1 MVVNFDRLVHFLRYY
16 ILRYIIYDISW
27 FIHLTKILIVF
38 LKGDQTFSLVGDI
51 EIVASHMLK
60 FFGDL

>member
-1 MVVNFDRLVHFLRYY
+1 M
-16 ILRYIIYDISW
+16 
-27 FIHLTKILIVF
+27 KILIVF